1 MPTRSS
7 ARQRLFHPDG
17 ADRTPKVMVS
27 FIDENGKTYGV
38 EPICAHCR
46 LSLLSTW
53 YEAKHRQKDPSR
65 LPERSCRDEM
75 PPRRILRGGGTGRGT
90 RARSGNQHEKIRKA
104 ASPCPGPDQKERC
117 DFLFRKK
124 PTKTAAVS
132 TNRSYGR
139 PRKASPSAIPGK
151 RTRPCRKPGT
161 HLFQQ
166 IKKLACGFRNRK
178 RFKNVILFHLG
189 GLDLMPSP
197 AG

>member
-1 MPTRSS
+1 VHAQGRGFFRPGGARPPTE
-7 ARQRLFHPDG
+7 
-17 ADRTPKVMVS
+17 VMVS
-27 FIDENGKTYGV
+27 FIDKNKSSYGV
-38 EPICAHCR
+38 EPICA
-46 LSLLSTW
+46 LLPIAPSTY